1 METRDTEKKEIT
13 EKFINQ
19 AINGHRAHDQSW
31 KRIPGFNVSVLEQD
45 TINRSCFYTLSIA
58 VIFQGEKIVD
68 VGDKQYE
75 YGSGSMIVTSVEIPT
90 SYRILNTTLDRPFIS
105 ASMKLDRALLSEI
118 MGEISGKKEFPT
130 SEDNNAFCVARTPVQ
145 ISDCFLRLLRLA
157 DHPEDIDV
165 VFPCIQRELHYF
177 VLTDPQCGNIHELCT
192 GGLPSNRVSKA
203 VEWLKQH
210 YKEPIRIQ
218 ELADMVYMSSSTF
231 HNHFKNVTSLT
242 PLQYQ
247 KRLRLHEAKR
257 LMITESYNA
266 SSVAFEVGYE
276 SVQQFNREYKR
287 LFGKPPVQDVSG
299 S

>member
-1 METRDTEKKEIT
+1 METRDTEQKEIT

-19 AINGHRAHDQSW
+19 AIEGHRAHDLNW
-31 KRIPGFNVSVLEQD
+31 KRIPGFNVSVLEKD
-45 TINRSCFYTLSIA
+45 AVNRSCFYTLSMA

-68 VGDKQYE
+68 VGDNQYQ
-75 YGSGSMIVTSVEIPT
+75 YGGGSMIVTSVEVPT
-90 SYRILNTTLDRPFIS
+90 SYRILNASPERPFVS
-105 ASMKLDRALLSEI
+105 ASMKLDRALLAEI
-118 MGEISGKKEFPT
+118 MGEISGKKEFPP
-130 SEDNNAFCVARTPVQ
+130 SEDSNAFCVAKTPVQ

-157 DHPEDIDV
+157 EHPEDMDF

-177 VLTDPQCGNIHELCT
+177 ALTDPQCSNLRELCT

-203 VEWLKQH
+203 VEWLKQY

-218 ELADMVYMSSSTF
+218 ELAGMVYMSSSTF

-257 LMITESYNA
+257 IMITESYNA
-266 SSVAFEVGYE
+266 SSAAFEVGYE

>member
-1 METRDTEKKEIT
+1 METRDTEQKEIT

-19 AINGHRAHDQSW
+19 AIEGHRAHDLNW
-31 KRIPGFNVSVLEQD
+31 KRIPGFNVSVLEKD
-45 TINRSCFYTLSIA
+45 AVNRSCFYTLSMA

-68 VGDKQYE
+68 VGDNQYQ
-75 YGSGSMIVTSVEIPT
+75 YGGGSMIVTSVEVPT
-90 SYRILNTTLDRPFIS
+90 SYRILNASPERPFVS
-105 ASMKLDRALLSEI
+105 ASMKLDRALLAEI
-118 MGEISGKKEFPT
+118 MGEISGKKEFPP
-130 SEDNNAFCVARTPVQ
+130 SEDSNAFCVAKTPVQ

-157 DHPEDIDV
+157 EHPED
-165 VFPCIQRELHYF
+165 IQRELHYF
-177 VLTDPQCGNIHELCT
+177 ALTDPQCSNLRELCT

-203 VEWLKQH
+203 VEWLKQY

-218 ELADMVYMSSSTF
+218 ELAGMVYMSSSTF

-266 SSVAFEVGYE
+266 SSAAFEVGYE

-287 LFGKPPVQDVSG
+287 LFGKDVSG

>member
-90 SYRILNTTLDRPFIS
+90 SYRILNTTLDRPFVS

-118 MGEISGKKEFPT
+118 MGEISGKKTENHGKCET
-130 SEDNNAFCVARTPVQ
+130 ST
-145 ISDCFLRLLRLA
+145 
-157 DHPEDIDV
+157 
-165 VFPCIQRELHYF
+165 
-177 VLTDPQCGNIHELCT
+177 
-192 GGLPSNRVSKA
+192 
-203 VEWLKQH
+203 
-210 YKEPIRIQ
+210 
-218 ELADMVYMSSSTF
+218 
-231 HNHFKNVTSLT
+231 
-242 PLQYQ
+242 
-247 KRLRLHEAKR
+247 
-257 LMITESYNA
+257 
-266 SSVAFEVGYE
+266 
-276 SVQQFNREYKR
+276 
-287 LFGKPPVQDVSG
+287 
-299 S
+299 